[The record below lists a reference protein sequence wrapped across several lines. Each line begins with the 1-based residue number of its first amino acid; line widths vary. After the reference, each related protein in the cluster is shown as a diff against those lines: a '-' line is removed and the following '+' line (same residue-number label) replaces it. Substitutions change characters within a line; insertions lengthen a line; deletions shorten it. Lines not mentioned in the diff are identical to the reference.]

1 MTKQFAD
8 RSVLI
13 TGGGSGIG
21 RASALALAAE
31 GALVTVAGRT
41 VGTLQETVSQIEAR
55 GGSARYVV
63 ADITDESQVEMAVR
77 TAADGTG
84 RLDLAVASSCR

>member
-1 MTKQFAD
+1 MTKQFTG

-41 VGTLQETVSQIEAR
+41 TETLQETVRQIEAH

-63 ADITDESQVEMAVR
+63 QGPGESPVR
-77 TAADGTG
+77 PA
-84 RLDLAVASSCR
+84 